1 MSRILSRGLVAVTL
15 FLALAGTTLAAPF
28 AAIVVDARDGRVLY
42 SDNADTRLHPASLTK
57 MMTLYLVF
65 EAIGKGQLSLDQ
77 KVKVS
82 RNAASEPPSH
92 LGLRTG
98 ERITIRDL
106 IRAAAVKSANDAATA
121 LGEAVGGSEAEF
133 AKMMTAK
140 AASFGMRNTNFR
152 NANGLTQTNHYSSAA
167 DMAILG
173 RHLLYDFPQYY
184 NLFSRKS
191 TVTDGKTVYNTN
203 RRLLSS
209 YRGADGIKTGYTNA
223 AGYNLVASAE
233 RGNERIIAV
242 VFGGRSSR
250 SRNAKVAELLDL
262 GFRKAPAMV
271 AVVKPAQGMN
281 PGVRVAD
288 APRPRG
294 DVPDGILTA
303 SLKAIEDAVAPTAAA
318 ATPDPAMIAVS
329 AYAPR
334 TVSAPR
340 VRPGASRQVIAT
352 MSTSDAA
359 VLRADPPVARAS
371 AAEAWTVQLGAFKDR
386 SYAVNVIAKATGQNA
401 PALQGA
407 KGSVEQATV
416 KGLTLY
422 RARLTGVTPLSAE
435 EACAHLRAM
444 KQVCRPVAD

>member
-1 MSRILSRGLVAVTL
+1 MSRILTRGLTTVML
-15 FLALAGTTLAAPF
+15 FLALTGTTLAAPF
-28 AAIVVDARDGRVLY
+28 AAIVIDARDGRVLY
-42 SDNADTRLHPASLTK
+42 SDNADARLHPASLTK

-65 EAIGKGQLSLDQ
+65 EAVAKGQLSLDQ

-82 RNAASEPPSH
+82 SNAASEPPSH

-98 ERITIRDL
+98 ERISVRDL

-140 AASFGMRNTNFR
+140 AATFGMHNTNFR
-152 NANGLTQTNHYSSAA
+152 NANGLTQTNHYSSAR

-173 RHLLYDFPQYY
+173 RHLLYDYPQYY

-233 RGNERIIAV
+233 RGNERVIAV

-250 SRNAKVAELLDL
+250 ARNAKVAELLDL
-262 GFRKAPAMV
+262 GFSKAPAMV
-271 AVVKPAQGMN
+271 AVVKPAIGRN
-281 PGVRVAD
+281 PGVRETD

-303 SLKAIEDAVAPTAAA
+303 SLKAIEDAVVPSAAA
-318 ATPDPAMIAVS
+318 STPDPAMIRVS
-329 AYAPR
+329 AYAPK
-334 TVSAPR
+334 TVSSPR
-340 VRPGASRQVIAT
+340 ARPGSARSLPAMQSRSI
-352 MSTSDAA
+352 AA
-359 VLRADPPVARAS
+359 VVEARPPLARDS

-386 SYAVNVIAKATGQNA
+386 TYAVNVLAKATRQGA

-407 KGSVEQATV
+407 KGSVEKATV

-422 RARLTGVTPLSAE
+422 RARLSGNSPVSAE

-444 KQVCRPVAD
+444 NQVCRPVSD